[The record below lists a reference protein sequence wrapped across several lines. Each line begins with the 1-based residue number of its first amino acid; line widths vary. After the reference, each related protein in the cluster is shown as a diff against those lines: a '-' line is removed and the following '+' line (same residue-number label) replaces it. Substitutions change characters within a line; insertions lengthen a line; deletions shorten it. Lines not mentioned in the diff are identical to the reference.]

1 MNISITKTIKLP
13 VHILCCAFLFSACAT
28 SQPIL
33 YPNEQAQEVGD
44 EQVRRDIDECI
55 KLAKDSGAASSGA
68 TETAKETAG
77 SATEG
82 AATGAATGA
91 VTGNAGTA
99 AAVGAIS
106 RGMSRFFSGM
116 RSNKGPSPAY
126 KEIVERC
133 LVDKGYEPVG
143 WK

>member
-1 MNISITKTIKLP
+1 MTISLLKVTKLSSL
-13 VHILCCAFLFSACAT
+13 VFCSAILLNACAT
-28 SQPIL
+28 PQPIL
-33 YPNEQAQEVGD
+33 YPNEQAKEVGN
-44 EQVRRDIDECI
+44 EQVRKDINECSQ
-55 KLAKDSGAASSGA
+55 LAKDSGASSSGA
-68 TETAKETAG
+68 AETAKETAG

-106 RGMSRFFSGM
+106 RGMGRFFSGM
-116 RSNKGPSPAY
+116 RRNKGPSPAY

-133 LVDKGYEPVG
+133 LIDKGYEPVG

>member
-1 MNISITKTIKLP
+1 MIISLMKAINLP
-13 VHILCCAFLFSACAT
+13 TLLLSSVVLLSACAT
-28 SQPIL
+28 PQPIL
-33 YPNEQAQEVGD
+33 YPNEQAKEVGN
-44 EQVRRDIDECI
+44 EQVRKDINECT
-55 KLAKDSGAASSGA
+55 KLAKDSGASSSGA

-106 RGMSRFFSGM
+106 RGMGRFFSGM
-116 RSNKGPSPAY
+116 RSNKGPSPT
-126 KEIVERC
+126 KVMS
-133 LVDKGYEPVG
+133 P
-143 WK
+143 

>member
-1 MNISITKTIKLP
+1 MNIYLTYSLKVPVLCITLITL
-13 VHILCCAFLFSACAT
+13 LGACAS

-33 YPNEQAQEVGD
+33 YPNEQAKEVGN
-44 EQVRRDIDECI
+44 EQVRKDINECT
-55 KLAKDSGAASSGA
+55 KLAKDSGASSSGA
-68 TETAKETAG
+68 AETAKETAG

-106 RGMSRFFSGM
+106 RGMSRLFSGM
-116 RSNKGPSPAY
+116 RQNKGPSAAY

-133 LVDKGYEPVG
+133 LRDKGYEPVG

>member
-1 MNISITKTIKLP
+1 MSLMKKLVP
-13 VHILCCAFLFSACAT
+13 VICIATLLAACAT
-28 SQPIL
+28 PQPVL
-33 YPNEQAQEVGD
+33 YPNEQAKQVGD
-44 EQVRRDIDECI
+44 EQVRKDIDECTQ
-55 KLAKDSGAASSGA
+55 LAKDSGASSSGA
-68 TETAKETAG
+68 GDTAKETAG

-106 RGMSRFFSGM
+106 RGMGRFFAGM
-116 RSNKGPSPAY
+116 RRNKGPSAAY

-133 LVDKGYEPVG
+133 LIDKGYEPVG

>member
-1 MNISITKTIKLP
+1 MNVFKLSALVVVTITL
-13 VHILCCAFLFSACAT
+13 LAACAT
-28 SQPIL
+28 PQPVL
-33 YPNEQAQEVGD
+33 YPNEHAKEVGD
-44 EQVRRDIDECI
+44 EHVRKDINECTQ
-55 KLAKDSGAASSGA
+55 LAEDSGAASSGA
-68 TETAKETAG
+68 AETAKETAG
-77 SATEG
+77 SASEG

-116 RSNKGPSPAY
+116 RRNKGPSPAY

>member
-1 MNISITKTIKLP
+1 MNIPSIKALKSTVLCITTIAL
-13 VHILCCAFLFSACAT
+13 LSACAS

-33 YPNEQAQEVGD
+33 YPNQHAKEVGD
-44 EQVRRDIDECI
+44 KQVRKDINECI
-55 KLAKDSGAASSGA
+55 KLAKDSGAKSNGSGQV
-68 TETAKETAG
+68 AKETAG

-106 RGMSRFFSGM
+106 RGMNRFFSGM
-116 RSNKGPSPAY
+116 RSSNQPSAAY

-133 LVDKGYEPVG
+133 LIEKDYEPVG

>member
-1 MNISITKTIKLP
+1 MNISLISITKLP
-13 VHILCCAFLFSACAT
+13 ALIISIVVLLNACAT

-33 YPNEQAQEVGD
+33 YPNEHAKEVGD
-44 EQVRRDIDECI
+44 KQVRIDINECT
-55 KLAKDSGAASSGA
+55 KLAKDSGASSSGA
-68 TETAKETAG
+68 DEVAKETAG
-77 SATEG
+77 SASEG

-106 RGMSRFFSGM
+106 RGMGQFFSGM
-116 RSNKGPSPAY
+116 RRNKGPSPAY

-133 LVDKGYEPVG
+133 LINKGYEPVG

>member
-1 MNISITKTIKLP
+1 MTISFLKATKLP
-13 VHILCCAFLFSACAT
+13 SLLFCSVFLINACAT

-33 YPNEQAQEVGD
+33 YPNEQAKEVGN
-44 EQVRRDIDECI
+44 EQVRKDINECTQ
-55 KLAKDSGAASSGA
+55 LAKDSGASSSGA
-68 TETAKETAG
+68 AETAKETAG

-106 RGMSRFFSGM
+106 RGMGKFFSGM
-116 RSNKGPSPAY
+116 RRNKGPSPAY

>member
-1 MNISITKTIKLP
+1 MNHVIKFLALTVASILL
-13 VHILCCAFLFSACAT
+13 VFACAT
-28 SQPIL
+28 PKPIL
-33 YPNEQAQEVGD
+33 YPNEHAKKVGD
-44 EQVRRDIDECI
+44 DQVLKDINECHQ
-55 KLAKDSGAASSGA
+55 LAKDSGAKSNSSG
-68 TETAKETAG
+68 EVAKGTAG

-106 RGMSRFFSGM
+106 RGMNRFFSSM
-116 RSNKGPSPAY
+116 HRNKGPSAAY

-133 LVDKGYEPVG
+133 LINKGYEPVG